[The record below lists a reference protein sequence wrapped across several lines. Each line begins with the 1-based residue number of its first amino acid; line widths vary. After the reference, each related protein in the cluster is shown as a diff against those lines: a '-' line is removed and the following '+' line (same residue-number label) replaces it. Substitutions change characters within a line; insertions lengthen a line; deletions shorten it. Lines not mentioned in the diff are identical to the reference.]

1 MRKESAEARV
11 VCPVCADDTIDT
23 VKGATE
29 GHAVFGKLFVSIAM
43 LEDVRPG
50 LWAGVRELVGGNAD
64 YGAVLLV
71 EFEQFKGKSA
81 IDAEPESIQV

>member
-1 MRKESAEARV
+1 M
-11 VCPVCADDTIDT
+11 VCPVCGKDRIDT

-29 GHAVFGKLFVSIAM
+29 VHAVLGKLFVSTAM

-50 LWAGVRELVGGNAD
+50 LWVGVRELVRGNAD

-71 EFEQFKGKSA
+71 EFGQDKRKSA
-81 IDAEPESIQV
+81 IDTEPEPIQV

>member
-11 VCPVCADDTIDT
+11 VCPVCAEDIIDT
-23 VKGATE
+23 VNGATDD
-29 GHAVFGKLFVSIAM
+29 HTVFGELFVSIAV

-50 LWAGVRELVGGNAD
+50 LWTGIRELVRGNAD
-64 YGAVLLV
+64 YGPVLLV

-81 IDAEPESIQV
+81 IDGEPDSIQV

>member
-11 VCPVCADDTIDT
+11 VCPVCAKDMIDT
-23 VKGATE
+23 VKGASE
-29 GHAVFGKLFVSIAM
+29 GHGVFGKLFVSTAV

-50 LWAGVRELVGGNAD
+50 LWVGVRELVGGNTD

-71 EFEQFKGKSA
+71 EFE
-81 IDAEPESIQV
+81 

>member
-1 MRKESAEARV
+1 M
-11 VCPVCADDTIDT
+11 VCPVCAEHMIDT
-23 VKGATE
+23 VKGATD
-29 GHAVFGKLFVSIAM
+29 GHAVFGKLFVSTAV
-43 LEDVRPG
+43 LEDIRPS

-81 IDAEPESIQV
+81 IDGEPKSIQM

>member
-1 MRKESAEARV
+1 MM
-11 VCPVCADDTIDT
+11 DT
-23 VKGATE
+23 VKGPTE
-29 GHAVFGKLFVSIAM
+29 VHAVFGKLFVSTAV

-50 LWAGVRELVGGNAD
+50 LWVGVRELVGGNAD

-81 IDAEPESIQV
+81 IDGEPESIYVCACPCLWAGVRAQRVEV

>member
-1 MRKESAEARV
+1 V
-11 VCPVCADDTIDT
+11 PI
-23 VKGATE
+23 
-29 GHAVFGKLFVSIAM
+29 AV

-81 IDAEPESIQV
+81 IDGKPESIQV

>member
-23 VKGATE
+23 IKGATE

-50 LWAGVRELVGGNAD
+50 L
-64 YGAVLLV
+64 
-71 EFEQFKGKSA
+71 
-81 IDAEPESIQV
+81 